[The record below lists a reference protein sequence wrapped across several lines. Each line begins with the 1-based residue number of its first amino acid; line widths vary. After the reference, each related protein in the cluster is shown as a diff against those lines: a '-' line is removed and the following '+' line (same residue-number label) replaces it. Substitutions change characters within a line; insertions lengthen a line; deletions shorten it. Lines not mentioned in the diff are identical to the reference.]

1 MKRKLALIFMAAVLS
16 FTSLSVNVGQVRA
29 EEVEVEDYDYNNLET
44 AGGLVDTVGP
54 MTRGVY
60 LVSGTSVINKHSETK
75 IACGGNTIAAK
86 NCKVI
91 CVVAVEKYN
100 GNGWARVTSWTA
112 SKSSDMLITTSKL
125 VTVQKGYKYRV
136 RCTHY
141 AASDVG
147 SSCTDALKM

>member
-1 MKRKLALIFMAAVLS
+1 MRRKLALIFMAAVLS
-16 FTSLSVNVGQVRA
+16 FTVLSIDVGQVRA

-54 MTRGVY
+54 MTKGVY
-60 LVSGTSVINKHSETK
+60 LVSGTSVINKHSATK

-86 NCKVI
+86 NCKII
-91 CVVAVEKYN
+91 CVVAVEKFN

-112 SKSSDMLITTSKL
+112 SRSSDISVMTAKI
-125 VTVQKGYKYRV
+125 VTVQTGYKYRV

>member
-1 MKRKLALIFMAAVLS
+1 MRRKLALIFMAAVLS
-16 FTSLSVNVGQVRA
+16 FTVLSVDVGQVRA

-54 MTRGVY
+54 MTKGVY
-60 LVSGTSVINKHSETK
+60 LVSGTSVINKHSSTK
-75 IACGGNTIAAK
+75 IAAGGDTTASRD
-86 NCKVI
+86 CKVI
-91 CVVAVEKYN
+91 CAVVVEKYTSY
-100 GNGWARVTSWTA
+100 GWERYTSWTA
-112 SKSSDMLITTSKL
+112 SRSSDISVMTAKI
-125 VTVQKGYKYRV
+125 VTVQTGYKYRV